1 MGIIQSK
8 TLLPQI
14 PEHVAIIMDGN
25 GRWATRRSLSRLKGH
40 EHGAK
45 AVREAVKGC
54 VELEIPYLTLFAF
67 SSENWKRPEEEVNH
81 LMGLFRFFIKREMN
95 ELNSAGVRINFI
107 GNINK
112 LPDDVQI
119 LVEYSVD
126 LTKSNSKLVLT
137 IALSYGGQEEIVNAA
152 RRLAEKVKTGELNLD
167 DISEEEFASSLDTA
181 GIPDPD
187 LLIRTSGEKRLSN
200 FLLWQSAY
208 SELVF
213 MDVLWPDFKKED
225 LQQAVDEYCN
235 RCRRYGA
242 VSV

>member
-8 TLLPQI
+8 TSLSQV

-25 GRWATRRSLSRLKGH
+25 GRWATRRAMSRLKGH
-40 EHGAK
+40 EQGAK

-54 VELEIPYLTLFAF
+54 RELEIPYLTLFAF

-95 ELNSAGVRINFI
+95 ELNSVGVRVNFI
-107 GNINK
+107 GNISR
-112 LPDDVQI
+112 LPEDVQKLI
-119 LVEYSVD
+119 EYAVD
-126 LTKSNSKLVLT
+126 LTQNNSKLVLT

-152 RRLAEKVKTGELNLD
+152 KRLAEKVKAGDLNPD
-167 DISEEEFASSLDTA
+167 DICEEEFASSLDTA

-213 MDVLWPDFKKED
+213 LDVLWPDFRKNHLE
-225 LQQAVDEYCN
+225 QAVDEYCN

-242 VSV
+242 VSA